1 MLPITT
7 HLNPPHAQLRAELA
21 GTHLI
26 DLALGRYGIAIEPLA
41 STNIDTISSE
51 FAHDGWRELAGRIHG
66 LQCQSDAWQAQAQA
80 LGEVV
85 SADSASPASSM
96 MSAPCRED
104 PRAASVKATPWQ
116 GNDRPASNQAEMP
129 AAG

>member
-1 MLPITT
+1 VPGK
-7 HLNPPHAQLRAELA
+7 PQV
-21 GTHLI
+21 
-26 DLALGRYGIAIEPLA
+26 
-41 STNIDTISSE
+41 SSE